1 MARFGLSLEN
11 KRRFIL
17 STGITFG
24 LVAGAGWIALMD
36 ITGHVIP
43 WPLVPFVVGI
53 WLIGGIV
60 WAWIMH
66 AYMLRYRSKNRAFY
80 SQLKEEMA
88 TTQVDETGDGERE
101 HSGDLQRISVVLCGY
116 TYWENVKLTMLN
128 VWSTPRRSLIV
139 GAFVLMMSILVL
151 LNIHAKDIWRLTSGE
166 EIVGRLF
173 ELSGI
178 FVVLSIL
185 FCLLAAFGQQKAQR
199 RIFKRLGP
207 TTLIFSAEGVTI
219 KPEAAPSSVLQWSSI
234 NRCREVGGFII
245 LIRGGRFIVGLP
257 KRLLSEG
264 DLEELRRL
272 LPTLGGPTGG

>member
-24 LVAGAGWIALMD
+24 LVAGAGWIALMV

-101 HSGDLQRISVVLCGY
+101 
-116 TYWENVKLTMLN
+116 
-128 VWSTPRRSLIV
+128 
-139 GAFVLMMSILVL
+139 
-151 LNIHAKDIWRLTSGE
+151 
-166 EIVGRLF
+166 
-173 ELSGI
+173 
-178 FVVLSIL
+178 
-185 FCLLAAFGQQKAQR
+185 
-199 RIFKRLGP
+199 
-207 TTLIFSAEGVTI
+207 
-219 KPEAAPSSVLQWSSI
+219 
-234 NRCREVGGFII
+234 
-245 LIRGGRFIVGLP
+245 
-257 KRLLSEG
+257 
-264 DLEELRRL
+264 
-272 LPTLGGPTGG
+272 